1 MRKLLGYARIFY
13 NWQIQKNTILD
24 YVPEDISIELT
35 NTCNFKCSF
44 CPQSDPSH
52 FDRVARSSLSPE
64 QVDTLLSKLRK
75 GGVKTN
81 VIHWTLDGEPFI
93 NQSIDEICAVAIRNG
108 FYKFIFS
115 TNGYFCTPERVLK
128 LPKNHPDVSY
138 TFWVDYCADS
148 ELFERHRGTPNSW
161 ERVRTN
167 ILKILEHPQLQHIN
181 INLTDIS
188 SFKISDPNV
197 LSQNLVAL
205 KQLFPES
212 DRFNV
217 TSRIFH
223 NATGFVPGIL
233 ERKKDKNT
241 KYNLCPYPWT
251 SFVIASNGE
260 PKVFVA
266 RAFTSHTAMM
276 FPSLATTS
284 SSPPRMV
291 QLRAMIVKP
300 CDTYQSAARCSA
312 HRARARRIVARSR
325 SDSADRLTE
334 VLPRSRL

>member
-251 SFVIASNGE
+251 SFVIASNGD
-260 PKVFVA
+260 VVA
-266 RAFTSHTAMM
+266 CCRDLEHKTVLGNLFTEELKEIWNGDRYQVLRQ
-276 FPSLATTS
+276 SLVEQNPQKMQACAGCDLPYDQGKFS
-284 SSPPRMV
+284 F
-291 QLRAMIVKP
+291 QHILRTGI
-300 CDTYQSAARCSA
+300 
-312 HRARARRIVARSR
+312 
-325 SDSADRLTE
+325 
-334 VLPRSRL
+334 SRLGIFQ

>member
-128 LPKNHPDVSY
+128 LPKTIP
-138 TFWVDYCADS
+138 
-148 ELFERHRGTPNSW
+148 
-161 ERVRTN
+161 
-167 ILKILEHPQLQHIN
+167 
-181 INLTDIS
+181 
-188 SFKISDPNV
+188 
-197 LSQNLVAL
+197 
-205 KQLFPES
+205 
-212 DRFNV
+212 
-217 TSRIFH
+217 
-223 NATGFVPGIL
+223 
-233 ERKKDKNT
+233 
-241 KYNLCPYPWT
+241 
-251 SFVIASNGE
+251 
-260 PKVFVA
+260 
-266 RAFTSHTAMM
+266 M
-276 FPSLATTS
+276 LATLS
-284 SSPPRMV
+284 G
-291 QLRAMIVKP
+291 
-300 CDTYQSAARCSA
+300 
-312 HRARARRIVARSR
+312 
-325 SDSADRLTE
+325 
-334 VLPRSRL
+334 